1 MLRCTEVHSYLRAPR
16 PGLAMLRGSVRGDKE
31 LLLLVMIANQILILS
46 LELVY
51 IALELGGGRDLGL
64 ILL

>member
-1 MLRCTEVHSYLRAPR
+1 
-16 PGLAMLRGSVRGDKE
+16 MLRGPVRGEKE
-31 LLLLVMIANQILILS
+31 LLLLVMIANRILILS

-64 ILL
+64 VLL